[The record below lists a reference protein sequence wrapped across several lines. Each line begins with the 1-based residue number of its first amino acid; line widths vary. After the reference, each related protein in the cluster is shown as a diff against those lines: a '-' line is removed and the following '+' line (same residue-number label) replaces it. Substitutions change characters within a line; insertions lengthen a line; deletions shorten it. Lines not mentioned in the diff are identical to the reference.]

1 VYVIEKRA
9 SQQNSITAELKDFR
23 EGKGRI
29 QSMLGLAGSEAARY
43 IQSRCKV
50 EGTIER
56 RSSLLQAAMIS
67 NCREKKESRGK
78 QVPGPRKSSPQM
90 NYDVGR

>member
-9 SQQNSITAELKDFR
+9 SQQDRVTAELKDFR

-29 QSMLGLAGSEAARY
+29 QSMLRLAGSKAARY
-43 IQSRCKV
+43 IQSRCKA

-56 RSSLLQAAMIS
+56 RSRALQAAIKS
-67 NCREKKESRGK
+67 NRCEKKERCWK
-78 QVPGPRKSSPQM
+78 QVPGPRKGSARM
-90 NYDVGR
+90 NYEVSR